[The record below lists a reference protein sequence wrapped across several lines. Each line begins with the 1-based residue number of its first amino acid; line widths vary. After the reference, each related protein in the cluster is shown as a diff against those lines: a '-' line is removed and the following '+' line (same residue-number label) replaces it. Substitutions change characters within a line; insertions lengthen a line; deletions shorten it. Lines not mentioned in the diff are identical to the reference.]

1 MMGRSLKQ
9 MEIDIKNAQT
19 DKTAPSNDRFV
30 EVMSISFFAFSRQ
43 INDEELMITLVSDF
57 RRV

>member
-1 MMGRSLKQ
+1 MMGRSLRQ

-30 EVMSISFFAFSRQ
+30 EVMSISF
-43 INDEELMITLVSDF
+43 LHTLVKPVMKS
-57 RRV
+57 